1 MQYKWIADLYT
12 MVKKKEAKATITRSK
27 QPVIQTRT
35 LKKSA
40 ESSDGMTRF
49 LLDQMKSIRLVLNKF
64 SKTKDPALM
73 HPLRVSIKKIR
84 AVHLFLESYGN
95 REASIKGLLK
105 IFRRAGKIR
114 ELHILRTHDNIHKLI
129 PAHVLSLLE
138 KKEKK
143 QIEKCLINLPS
154 CLSQIS
160 KIETAFQKRK
170 LAKAPVDFHPFF
182 QAQLLAAQ
190 KDLASE
196 KRDRIHK
203 LRKRIKRIIYLTETF
218 PEIRHSFS
226 KKEMDL
232 LKNLQ
237 KKIGDWH
244 DVFHSLTILDPYAKD
259 PMLRKKFD
267 SLQSREEVRFRSLLL
282 TLKGK
287 QFMALL
293 SRINK
298 TKGAI

>member
-12 MVKKKEAKATITRSK
+12 MVKKKETKATITRSK
-27 QPVIQTRT
+27 QPVIRTRT

-84 AVHLFLESYGN
+84 ALHLMLRHYGN
-95 REASIKGLLK
+95 KEPSIKGLLK

-114 ELHILRTHDNIHKLI
+114 ELHVLRTHNRIHTQISK
-129 PAHVLSLLE
+129 HVISLLE
-138 KKEKK
+138 KIEER
-143 QIEKCLINLPS
+143 QIEKCLIKLPAY
-154 CLSQIS
+154 LSQIS
-160 KIETAFQKRK
+160 KIEKAFQKRK

-182 QAQLLAAQ
+182 QDQLLAAQ

-203 LRKRIKRIIYLTETF
+203 LRKRIKRISYLSENF

-226 KKEMDL
+226 KKELDL
-232 LKNLQ
+232 LRSLQ

-244 DVFHSLTILDPYAKD
+244 DVYHSLIILDPYAKD
-259 PMLRKKFD
+259 PLLRKKFD